1 MGVAP
6 QSLRALECIRKNA
19 DRKIAMQTPR
29 RSLALFVI
37 LVVFGAAS
45 PAWSQPWPQKP
56 VKIIV
61 PFAPGGNTDGIA
73 RIVGQRLG
81 EAFGQQFIVENRPGA
96 GGAIAAQSVA
106 RSSADGYTLFM
117 TSVSMLAILPAMT
130 KTPYDPVKDFA
141 PISVIGTNPYVLI
154 THPGLPVATLAEF
167 MDYVRAR
174 PATLTYVATYGSV
187 AHLSTVLLL
196 KRTGLEMVPVSYKGG
211 APPLTD
217 LIAGHVSTYFPPLFD
232 VMSHAVSG
240 TVRVL
245 AVSSEKRAPQI
256 PDVPTLEEAG
266 LPGFTTRTWNG
277 LVAPAGTPKE
287 IVERIAQEIARAVK
301 DPAFVA
307 RLGALGVNPVGNSP
321 EECAAMIAADIQF
334 WAEAVKLAGVQ
345 EK

>member
-1 MGVAP
+1 
-6 QSLRALECIRKNA
+6 
-19 DRKIAMQTPR
+19 MQTR
-29 RSLALFVI
+29 RAVLASVVILAVLAL
-37 LVVFGAAS
+37 AS
-45 PAWSQPWPQKP
+45 PACSQHWPHKP

-73 RIVGQRLG
+73 RVVGQRLG
-81 EAFGQQFIVENRPGA
+81 DAFGQQFVVENRPGA
-96 GGAIAAQSVA
+96 GGALAAQFVA
-106 RSSADGYTLFM
+106 RSPADGYTLFM

-130 KTPYDPVKDFA
+130 KTAYDPVKDFA

-154 THPGLPVATLAEF
+154 THPGLPVRTVAEF
-167 MDYVRAR
+167 VEYVRAR
-174 PATLTYVATYGSV
+174 PRTVTYVATYGSV

-196 KRTGLEMVPVSYKGG
+196 NRAGLEMIPVSYKGG

-217 LIAGHVSTYFPPLFD
+217 VIAGHVSTYFPPLFD
-232 VMSHAVSG
+232 VVSHATSG
-240 TVRVL
+240 AVRVL

-256 PDVPTLEEAG
+256 PDVPTLDESG
-266 LPGFTTRTWNG
+266 FPGFTTHTWNG

-287 IVERIAQEIARAVK
+287 IVDRIAQEVGRAVK

-307 RLGALGVNPVGNSP
+307 RLAALGVNPLGNSP
-321 EECAAMIAADIQF
+321 EGCAAMIAADIQY

>member
-1 MGVAP
+1 MPTPSGRLVLLMILA
-6 QSLRALECIRKNA
+6 ALG
-19 DRKIAMQTPR
+19 T
-29 RSLALFVI
+29 
-37 LVVFGAAS
+37 AS
-45 PAWSQPWPQKP
+45 PARSQPWPQKP

-73 RIVGQRLG
+73 RVVGQRLG
-81 EAFGQQFIVENRPGA
+81 DAFGQQFIVENRPGA

-106 RSSADGYTLFM
+106 RSPADGYTLFM

-154 THPGLPVATLAEF
+154 THPGLPVKTVAEF
-167 MDYVRAR
+167 IDYVRVR
-174 PATLTYVATYGSV
+174 PQTLTYVATYGSV
-187 AHLSTVLLL
+187 AHLSTVLFL
-196 KRTGLEMVPVSYKGG
+196 KRAGLDMVPVSYKGG

-217 LIAGHVSTYFPPLFD
+217 VIAGHVSTYFPPLFD
-232 VMSHAVSG
+232 VVSHAASG
-240 TVRVL
+240 AVRVL

-256 PDVPTLEEAG
+256 PDVPTLDESG
-266 LPGFTTRTWNG
+266 FPGFTTRTWNG

-287 IVERIAQEIARAVK
+287 IVDRIAQEISWAVK
-301 DPAFVA
+301 DPIFVA
-307 RLGALGVNPVGNSP
+307 RLGALGVNPLGNSP